1 MEGLL
6 TPSGQFLTL
15 DPSGDVEN
23 WALIRSRD
31 NLTSHGFIQYE
42 SKFMMAELSGQCL
55 DVINEIEQ
63 KNNATVQCPH
73 QIRQGTDPHL
83 QESYI

>member
-6 TPSGQFLTL
+6 TPSGNFLTL
-15 DPSGDVEN
+15 DPSGDVED

-42 SKFMMAELSGQCL
+42 SKFMMAEMSGQSI
-55 DVINEIEQ
+55 DVVNEVEQ
-63 KNNATVQCPH
+63 RNNTTLQCPT
-73 QIRQGTDPHL
+73 QVRNG
-83 QESYI
+83 

>member
-6 TPSGQFLTL
+6 TPSGNFLTL
-15 DPSGDVEN
+15 DPSGDVED

-42 SKFMMAELSGQCL
+42 SKFMMAELSGQSL
-55 DVINEIEQ
+55 DVVNEVEQ
-63 KNNATVQCPH
+63 RNNTTLQCPN
-73 QIRQGTDPHL
+73 QIRNG
-83 QESYI
+83 